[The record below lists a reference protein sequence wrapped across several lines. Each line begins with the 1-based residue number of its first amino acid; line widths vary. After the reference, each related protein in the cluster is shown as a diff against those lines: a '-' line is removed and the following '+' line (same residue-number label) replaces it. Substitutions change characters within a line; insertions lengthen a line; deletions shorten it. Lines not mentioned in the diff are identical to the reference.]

1 MANREAVARIKIN
14 KFLEAAGWRFLA
26 EGTRDYEH
34 HDSMSPVRQLTVNNE
49 MGVLFPVEQSAQI
62 CHSRGVSIV
71 INRQLRIVPS
81 LSARESVN
89 LWVWDEASESGV

>member
-34 HDSMSPVRQLTVNNE
+34 HDSMSPVRQLTVKATE
-49 MGVLFPVEQSAQI
+49 FAPGSSDHGRHHRYLAHV
-62 CHSRGVSIV
+62 GK
-71 INRQLRIVPS
+71 
-81 LSARESVN
+81 
-89 LWVWDEASESGV
+89 